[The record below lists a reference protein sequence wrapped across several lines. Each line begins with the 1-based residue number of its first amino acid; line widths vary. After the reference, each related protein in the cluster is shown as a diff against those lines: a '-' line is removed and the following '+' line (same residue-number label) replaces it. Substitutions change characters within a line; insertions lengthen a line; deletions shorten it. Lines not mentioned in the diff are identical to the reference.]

1 MDDWV
6 IWILVC
12 VALAVGEIAT
22 TSFFLGP
29 FAIGA
34 LLAAV
39 AAVAGAPDAVSFGIF
54 AVVTGLSFAVV
65 LSCVALAAALA
76 WQDGRELAP
85 RALAEWSRSVEVEE
99 MGIAGGRQDHY
110 AAAFGGALGLTFSER
125 VDIDAIPISDAFAR
139 TLERRCLL
147 AYTGESRISGTT
159 ITAVLDAYRDRVP
172 RVLHALEAMRSLA
185 LHMRS
190 ALGSEDIDMLA
201 TLVHEHWQHQRALH
215 PAITTDRIDAIGVAA
230 DLAGAI
236 GMKALGASGGGC
248 VIVFTTDDDEG
259 RVARAIAPMATLLP
273 WHVARDGVMVT
284 A

>member
-1 MDDWV
+1 
-6 IWILVC
+6 
-12 VALAVGEIAT
+12 
-22 TSFFLGP
+22 
-29 FAIGA
+29 
-34 LLAAV
+34 
-39 AAVAGAPDAVSFGIF
+39 
-54 AVVTGLSFAVV
+54 
-65 LSCVALAAALA
+65 
-76 WQDGRELAP
+76 
-85 RALAEWSRSVEVEE
+85 

-125 VDIDAIPISDAFAR
+125 VDIDAIPVSDAFAGS
-139 TLERRCLL
+139 LERRCLL